1 MSVTL
6 FQCQQRHNEW
16 VRQKYSAGQKRETL
30 DQLTDFL
37 KQHSWREE
45 TDGREIREKT
55 EADKQVRGAQ
65 SFWPCSS
72 DNSWELLD
80 EFSSLRFS
88 FKIISTF
95 VTIPLRKLV
104 HLKNCCFQLTKN
116 SFGLKGLQIN
126 IVLFTWEE
134 QDPELHRRKHVRLRE
149 NTQGF
154 VKAVRQYGFYC

>member
-116 SFGLKGLQIN
+116 SFGLKDLLLANQHSVIYVRRTGPWTSPQETCQI
-126 IVLFTWEE
+126 E
-134 QDPELHRRKHVRLRE
+134 RKYTRV
-149 NTQGF
+149 
-154 VKAVRQYGFYC
+154 C